1 MSRSDFNANRY
12 LAQSKPT
19 LRIVR
24 RTQQPA
30 IKPWPL
36 SARLFWISF
45 FVLWAWY
52 FV

>member
-1 MSRSDFNANRY
+1 MTHSKFDANRH
-12 LAQSKPT
+12 LASTKPT

-24 RTQQPA
+24 RTERPA

-45 FVLWAWY
+45 FVLCAWC